1 MHGEN
6 LWQQVVVYLAAA
18 VVAVPLAKRLGFG
31 SVLGYLVAGAV
42 IGPFALGF
50 VGREG
55 ADVMHFAEFGVV
67 MLLFVIGLELEPGR
81 LWRLRVPIVGL
92 GGLQVAAT
100 GMLLAALGLL
110 AGWSWGASLGA
121 GLILALSSTAI
132 VLQSL
137 SEQGLLRT
145 DAGQSAFAVLL
156 FQDLAVIPLLA
167 VLPLLALAHRGHHAG
182 AAQAAPGP
190 GASSLGSFTAPLLI
204 VLGAVAVILL
214 GRWLVRPV
222 LGFIARARL
231 REVFTAATLLLVV
244 GAALLAARVGLSP
257 ALGTFLAGVMLA
269 SSEYRHELE
278 SDLEPFKGLL
288 LGVFFIAVGASVDF
302 AAIGAQPLRI
312 GVLLLVVV
320 LAKLGVLLALGRLFR
335 MSPQQSALF
344 AFALAQGGEFGFVLV
359 SFAAGQG
366 VLAPEQATQ
375 VVAVIALSMAVA
387 PLLMLAHDKLLA
399 PRLAPAAPRAEGD
412 ALAAID
418 EASPVIIAG
427 FGRVGSI
434 VGRLLRAQGVR
445 TTVLDVD
452 SDHVAM
458 LGRLGIKVF
467 YGDAERRELLAAAG
481 AAQAKLLI
489 VAVDDPE
496 KVLSIARTARTHFPK
511 LKLLVRASG
520 RSQAYELLDA
530 GFEHVFRETLD
541 SSLQVGVAALRE
553 LGFPAYQA
561 ARAARA
567 FRRFDEASLRE
578 LRGVRHDAQAYLNQA
593 RQRLRD
599 METLLRDERDA
610 AARQGSDAAWDAS
623 AVRQDRQGDNSPAP
637 AAPG

>member
-6 LWQQVVVYLAAA
+6 LWQQVAVYLAAA
-18 VVAVPLAKRLGFG
+18 VVAVPVAKRLGFG
-31 SVLGYLVAGAV
+31 SVLGYLVAGAL
-42 IGPFALGF
+42 IGPYALGF

-67 MLLFVIGLELEPGR
+67 MLLFVIGLELEPAR
-81 LWRLRVPIVGL
+81 LWRLRVPILGL

-100 GMLLAALGLL
+100 GLLLAALGKL
-110 AGWSWGASLGA
+110 AGWSWGAALGA

-145 DAGQSAFAVLL
+145 DAGQNAFAVLL

-167 VLPLLALAHRGHHAG
+167 VLPLLALAQGATRASAAPTGVGAG
-182 AAQAAPGP
+182 AG
-190 GASSLGSFTAPLLI
+190 SLGTWSAPLLI
-204 VLGAVAVILL
+204 GLGALVVVVL
-214 GRWLVRPV
+214 GRWLVRPL

-244 GAALLAARVGLSP
+244 GAALLAARAGLSP
-257 ALGTFLAGVMLA
+257 ALGTFIAGVMLA
-269 SSEYRHELE
+269 GSEYRHELE

-302 AAIGAQPLRI
+302 AAIGEQPLRI
-312 GVLLLVVV
+312 GAQLLVVV
-320 LAKLGVLLALGRLFR
+320 LAKLGVLLGLGRLFR
-335 MSPQQSALF
+335 MSAQQGALF
-344 AFALAQGGEFGFVLV
+344 AFALAQGGEFGFVLI
-359 SFAAGQG
+359 SFARAQG

-375 VVAVIALSMAVA
+375 AVAVIALSMAVA
-387 PLLMLAHDKLLA
+387 PLLMVAHDRLLA
-399 PRLAPAAPRAEGD
+399 PRLAPVAPHAEGD
-412 ALAAID
+412 AAPVID

-434 VGRLLRAQGVR
+434 VGRLLRAQGVA

-489 VAVDDPE
+489 VAVDEPE
-496 KVLSIARTARTHFPK
+496 KVLSIARTARTHFPN
-511 LKLLVRASG
+511 LKLLLRASG

-530 GFEHVFRETLD
+530 GFDNVFRETLD
-541 SSLQVGVAALRE
+541 SSLQVGVTALRA

-561 ARAARA
+561 ERSARA

-578 LRGVRHDAQAYLNQA
+578 LRGVRHDPQAYLNQA

-599 METLLRDERDA
+599 METLLRDPRDA
-610 AARQGSDAAWDAS
+610 LAARDSDAAWDRS
-623 AVRQDRQGDNSPAP
+623 ALREERQGGDPPPAE
-637 AAPG
+637 GSV